1 MNGHHVPGAALVDD
15 AAHPVVWLPV
25 QRETDVPHVVAAVRQ
40 FCLAHGQTP
49 LLAAH
54 VATAAS
60 ELANNLWMHT
70 HQGGQIGLQALRDLS
85 RIGIELR
92 ASDTGPGIPD
102 LELAMREG
110 YSTGGGMGCG
120 LPGVQRLMDEFELH
134 STLGTGTEVRAR
146 KWTRLAR

>member
-1 MNGHHVPGAALVDD
+1 MSECRLPGACVMDEV
-15 AAHPVVWLPV
+15 AHPVVWLPV

-40 FCLAHGQTP
+40 FCLSHGHTT

-70 HQGGQIGLQALRDLS
+70 HHGGKIGLQALRDACRS
-85 RIGIELR
+85 GVELR
-92 ASDTGPGIPD
+92 ASDTGPGIAD
-102 LELAMREG
+102 VALAMREG

-120 LPGVQRLMDEFELH
+120 LPGVQRLMDEFELR
-134 STLGTGTEVRAR
+134 STLGAGTAVRAR
-146 KWTRLAR
+146 KWARLVR